1 MRLIIFDFILRW
13 RWPIACYLLFLSLLT
28 WVFPVSFAPLFIQLL
43 MAERNQ
49 GILRTMR
56 PQPVT
61 KRDQERAWWF
71 ISVGLTSL
79 LSLPIMVTTTAL
91 HPWAMQ
97 KIHRVS
103 MPTPWFSLAAVL
115 WFGVGLSALIFLMP
129 IKPRHTYLGKLMAV
143 PGRMLWALATPLC
156 VFVATR
162 LPRTPE
168 AMQPWQWALA
178 AFVPVLLCISYWA
191 APRVLDPISEPT
203 LTRSSCEEGPQRAA
217 SGSRGLSLFLLTMH
231 GRLIAISVAIVAL
244 IISLAHLRGGVP
256 KTIPTGYASM
266 LLGLAMFLPTG
277 LMETVNLRM
286 LRILPLRSRQLMA
299 LLLSLPTLQGV
310 IVGPLLVWGLGLSSG
325 HLPLWQDV
333 LCATLY
339 ISGGGAAMLT
349 LACHISSGWRVYLYT
364 LPMVLM
370 IPLSHLSAFPLHE
383 WQGIFGSLTLV
394 ISALAMQRGL
404 WRSAAFYR
412 PRLRLNGQ
420 DESSL
425 GNA

>member
-13 RWPIACYLLFLSLLT
+13 RWVIACYLVFLSLLT
-28 WVFPVSFAPLFIQLL
+28 WVFPFSFAPLFMQLL

-97 KIHRVS
+97 KIRDVS
-103 MPTPWFSLAAVL
+103 VPAPWFSLAAVL
-115 WFGVGLSALIFLMP
+115 WFGVGLSALIFLLP
-129 IKPRHTYLGKLMAV
+129 INPRHTYLGKLMAV

-156 VFVATR
+156 VFLATR

-178 AFVPVLLCISYWA
+178 ALVPVLIGISYWA
-191 APRVLDPISEPT
+191 APRVLNPISEPT
-203 LTRSSCEEGPQRAA
+203 LTRSTSEESPQRAA

-244 IISLAHLRGGVP
+244 IISLAQLRGGLS
-256 KTIPTGYASM
+256 KTMPTGYASM
-266 LLGLAMFLPTG
+266 MLGLAMFLPTG
-277 LMETVNLRM
+277 LLETVNLRM
-286 LRILPLRSRQLMA
+286 LRILPLRSSQLTA
-299 LLLSLPTLQGV
+299 LLLSLPVLQGV
-310 IVGPLLVWGLGLSSG
+310 ILGPLLVWGLGLSSG

-333 LCATLY
+333 LCAALY
-339 ISGGGAAMLT
+339 IAGGGAALLT
-349 LACHISSGWRVYLYT
+349 LACHISSGWRVYIYT
-364 LPMVLM
+364 FPMILM
-370 IPLSHLSAFPLHE
+370 IPLSHLSAFPLHA
-383 WQGIFGSLTLV
+383 WQGVFGSLSLV
-394 ISALAMQRGL
+394 ISAMAMQRGL

-420 DESSL
+420 DESALS
-425 GNA
+425 NA